1 MHLALIVNIL
11 PIFKKGGQELKAHL
25 FIKST
30 NGTTHNFVWLNF
42 VLISPCW
49 EGGTWC
55 RLLPNVCLYCL
66 VLNVMV
72 LVVIPYCYIC
82 FKLM

>member
-1 MHLALIVNIL
+1 MHLVLAVNIL

-30 NGTTHNFVWLNF
+30 NGTTHNFVRLVI
-42 VLISPCW
+42 VLIGPCW
-49 EGGTWC
+49 EGDTWC
-55 RLLPNVCLYCL
+55 QQLPDVCLYCL
-66 VLNVMV
+66 VLTVMF
-72 LVVIPYCYIC
+72 LVVIHYCYIC